1 MLLLPPSGPTEID
14 RMAVPLSP
22 PYSHTDSSKSTQNVN
37 QGETHNSNIQNI
49 GGVIAGNIAGFNNI
63 VGTLN
68 VTVDSAAD
76 LTNKIESVTKHAA
89 TAAERLKEVEKRIR
103 QTSPLLANP
112 RFGD

>member
-1 MLLLPPSGPTEID
+1 M
-14 RMAVPLSP
+14 
-22 PYSHTDSSKSTQNVN
+22 
-37 QGETHNSNIQNI
+37 
-49 GGVIAGNIAGFNNI
+49 
-63 VGTLN
+63 
-68 VTVDSAAD
+68 TVDSAAD